1 MTTNSKSHSVTDLLD
16 LMKTGKLSAKEY
28 AVDLS
33 EKVKQ
38 LEYLNSIKSFNEDSL
53 IESAK
58 VADQKRA
65 SGKGGA

>member
-1 MTTNSKSHSVTDLLD
+1 MTTNSKSHSATDLLD

-38 LEYLNSIKSFNEDSL
+38 LEYLNSKLKIALLIILIKKLRFIKE
-53 IESAK
+53 
-58 VADQKRA
+58 
-65 SGKGGA
+65 